1 MVVRGAAAVIVVAPS
16 RAGKVRLLWHGG
28 FVRIGIVTQ
37 HQPAPLDELLAL
49 AEGYAEF
56 SMRNI
61 GHVPPA
67 LLAQSPTGL
76 IQFVPDTLKDERAK
90 DNFANTARLVCIGY
104 EVTTAV
110 LVLEAWMKMAKPGET
125 LDMTE
130 PPSEAFD
137 RREVVV
143 LTGETAEHGKQKLL
157 PIIRTDAGGFF
168 GFGEHDG
175 PKFDNFKGRFAQL
188 LPPKRPT
195 GEEKKLARVMLAAM
209 GIGEEALRGKL
220 KWN

>member
-1 MVVRGAAAVIVVAPS
+1 MVVLCATGPIVVAPVQ
-16 RAGKVRLLWHGG
+16 AGKVCLRLRGG
-28 FVRIGIVTQ
+28 SARIGIVTQ
-37 HQPAPLDELLAL
+37 HQPTPLDKLLAL
-49 AEGYAEF
+49 AQGYAEF

-67 LLAQSPTGL
+67 LLADSPTGV
-76 IQFVPDTLKDERAK
+76 IQFGPDSLKDVRAK
-90 DNFANTARLVCIGY
+90 DNFANTARLICLGY
-104 EVTTAV
+104 EVTAAV
-110 LVLEAWMKMAKPGET
+110 LVLEAWMKVAKPGET

-143 LTGETAEHGKQKLL
+143 LTGETVQHCKQVLL

-175 PKFDNFKGRFAQL
+175 PKLDNFKGRFAQL
-188 LPPKRPT
+188 LAPKRPNA
-195 GEEKKLARVMLAAM
+195 EAREMARALLAAM
-209 GIGEEALRGKL
+209 GITEERLHGNVG
-220 KWN
+220 WN